1 MPADSPTIV
10 PDPRAEPLDAERRHV
25 IAAAGYLNARPLI
38 EGLDNTPRV
47 QVLRDVPSRLRAKLA
62 GGQAEVALLPS
73 IDLQTIPSGL
83 TVLRAGCVASMGTTL
98 TVRIFSQVP
107 PSEISVLWADTDSH
121 TSVALARVLWAQM
134 YNRRL
139 RIIPHDP
146 EQGHPPDDAE
156 AVLLIGDKV
165 VTDPPIGRNYQ
176 IDLGAKWFEMTGL
189 PFVFAI
195 WAAPRSADTRVMSL
209 LLDEARRLGQQ
220 RLTEIAL
227 EHGPVY
233 GWPTDMAVRYL
244 TECLQFEFTDACREG
259 MEEFFD
265 RAGDCGVLDRVHP
278 LEYC

>member
-1 MPADSPTIV
+1 MPADSSTIV
-10 PDPRAEPLDAERRHV
+10 PDPRAEPLAADRRHV

-38 EGLDNTPRV
+38 EGLDATPRV
-47 QVLRDVPSRLRAKLA
+47 EVLRDVPSRLRRKLA
-62 GGQAEVALLPS
+62 AGEAEAALLPS
-73 IDLQTIPSGL
+73 IDLQMIPGGL
-83 TVLRAGCVASMGTTL
+83 TVIRAGCVASVGMTL

-107 PSEISVLWADTDSH
+107 ASEISVLWADTDSH

-134 YNRRL
+134 YDRRL

-146 EQGHPPDDAE
+146 AQGPPPEDAE

-165 VTDPPIGRNYQ
+165 VTDPPIGYSYQ

-265 RAGDCGVLDRVHP
+265 RARDCGVLDCVHA